1 MCLESCRAESSLSL
15 THSLCPQAVKFEKK
29 PLCLQ
34 SLLPQIE
41 GLYTLGGCSAPLLL
55 MPALSIPLNGHSQGG
70 WGGVGHR
77 TGTVCLHSITRDSPE
92 GVRRHP
98 CSAVSKG
105 QIFPTQAIMGGGG
118 QGRGHSGTLSGAG
131 APHCSVFFRR
141 RRRRKKNGCKHKLYF
156 WEKKCLFPTC
166 LFIYK
171 PWEHQVPLP
180 WVHCPH
186 PHVLALC
193 QDDPGQL
200 LCPACLVNKCSST
213 DGNGF
218 DHSWRVSR
226 CFWVSPLLLSARPT
240 PLVGL

>member
-1 MCLESCRAESSLSL
+1 MCLESCWAESSLSL

-141 RRRRKKNGCKHKLYF
+141 RRRRRKKKMAVNINYISGRKNVC
-156 WEKKCLFPTC
+156 FPHAC
-166 LFIYK
+166 LFISHGSTRSHCRGCTA
-171 PWEHQVPLP
+171 PIHMSWLCVRMTLASCCVLP
-180 WVHCPH
+180 VW
-186 PHVLALC
+186 
-193 QDDPGQL
+193 
-200 LCPACLVNKCSST
+200 
-213 DGNGF
+213 
-218 DHSWRVSR
+218 
-226 CFWVSPLLLSARPT
+226 
-240 PLVGL
+240 